1 MAERSIANVLGCGLA
16 ILLLSSCSS
25 VPQQIN
31 ISAEP
36 IQRPQLVLPKI
47 DQLELRDVQ
56 WIVITP
62 ETSKAEFEKLKKAG
76 KPIAFFAMDEKAY
89 NALGLNISDIR
100 AMVQQQQTIIDAYKQ
115 YYENA
120 EKQIDTANK
129 RIKETNEKADFA
141 TGVRKQNSNVLDKLN
156 PFK

>member
-1 MAERSIANVLGCGLA
+1 MAKRSIASVLGCGLA

-36 IQRPQLVLPKI
+36 IERPKLVLPSI
-47 DQLELRDVQ
+47 DKLELRDVT
-56 WIVITP
+56 WVVITP
-62 ETSKAEFEKLKKAG
+62 EKSKVEFERLRKAG
-76 KPIAFFAMDEKAY
+76 KPIAFFAMDEKSY

-100 AMVQQQQTIIDAYKQ
+100 AMVQQQQTIIDAYKK

-120 EKQIDTANK
+120 EKQID
-129 RIKETNEKADFA
+129 
-141 TGVRKQNSNVLDKLN
+141 
-156 PFK
+156 

>member
-1 MAERSIANVLGCGLA
+1 MDSNY
-16 ILLLSSCSS
+16 S
-25 VPQQIN
+25 
-31 ISAEP
+31 
-36 IQRPQLVLPKI
+36 
-47 DQLELRDVQ
+47 
-56 WIVITP
+56 
-62 ETSKAEFEKLKKAG
+62 ETSKAEFEKLRKDG